1 MTNIHWNISSR
12 RSLFKNNFYWTA
24 ISSSKY
30 KWIVEKKGQT
40 RFPEIHLLNIL
51 NSWNFLCVYDIKY
64 ILYQCLIVLLFWKT
78 IVDKYLKP
86 KNNLCKDQILRK
98 RSSKLLS
105 IILPTF
111 CLLWG
116 GTHLQVDAMLP
127 FSIRA
132 FNLFFDGT
140 FISL

>member
-30 KWIVEKKGQT
+30 KWIVEKKDKQD
-40 RFPEIHLLNIL
+40 
-51 NSWNFLCVYDIKY
+51 FLKLICWTYWIPGIFVCVYDIKY

-86 KNNLCKDQILRK
+86 KNNLCKGQILRK